1 MLNLFRRSNPS
12 SLSSIASKIT
22 RFKNSHLTHSTP
34 YTLPSTSR
42 SAIAG
47 SARWWQLPYPTKPE
61 VSFPG
66 GGVWRRS
73 YYIARPELQH
83 FRRRQV
89 PRWYE
94 NPRIVVVV
102 VLVGGGAAL
111 TIYYGNIETV
121 PYTKR
126 SHFILLSPSVERQL
140 GEAQFNEIKSALRGK
155 ILPALHPDS
164 IRVRLIS
171 KQIIEAVQRGFS
183 HGDRGWGDID
193 YASEQS
199 LPDFASSASPE
210 KSGGTIRALS
220 GSNEEVRWSKEDE
233 VLDDEWVHNSRK
245 EGKARGSQ
253 SSTRHL
259 EGLNWEV
266 VVVRDDMVNAMC
278 LPGGK
283 IIVFTGL
290 LDHFRTD
297 AEIAT
302 VIGHEVGHA
311 IARHSAEGI
320 TKNLWFAILQIILL
334 QFFGMPDVI
343 NAMSNLLLRLPFSRR
358 MEMEADYIGLL
369 LVASAGFDPRVAPR
383 VYEKLGQI
391 TGDSALRDYLSTH
404 PSSKK
409 RAQIL
414 SQAEVMNEAL
424 ALYRETIAGHGIA
437 GFL

>member
-1 MLNLFRRSNPS
+1 MLNLIRRSKPS
-12 SLSSIASKIT
+12 SLCSLASKIT
-22 RFKNSHLTHSTP
+22 RFKDPYPSHSS
-34 YTLPSTSR
+34 PSQT
-42 SAIAG
+42 AIATVAG
-47 SARWWQLPYPTKPE
+47 RWRLPLTAKPV
-61 VSFPG
+61 VSSTG
-66 GGVWRRS
+66 YDAWRRS
-73 YYIARPELQH
+73 YYTARSELQH
-83 FRRRQV
+83 FRRRQG
-89 PRWYE
+89 PRWYQ
-94 NPRIVVVV
+94 NPRIVVLVV
-102 VLVGGGAAL
+102 IVGGGAAVTL
-111 TIYYGNIETV
+111 YYGNIETV

-126 SHFILLSPSVERQL
+126 THFVLLSPSVERQL

-171 KQIIEAVQRGFS
+171 KQIIEAVQRGFR
-183 HGDRGWGDID
+183 HGDQPWSDID
-193 YASEQS
+193 YASEQPS
-199 LPDFASSASPE
+199 PEFAYSASPE
-210 KSGGTIRALS
+210 KARGTIRALA
-220 GSNEEVRWSKEDE
+220 GGDEEVRWSKEDE
-233 VLDDEWVHNSRK
+233 VLDDEWVHHSRK

-253 SSTRHL
+253 PATRHL

-266 VVVRDDMVNAMC
+266 LVVRDDMVNAMC

-320 TKNLWFAILQIILL
+320 TKNLWFAILQLILL

-343 NAMSNLLLRLPFSRR
+343 NAMSHLLLRLPFSRR

-404 PSSKK
+404 PSSKR